1 MDKFLKRNVSAE
13 SNKDST
19 QRVDLTGD
27 AEPSQA
33 KQQKLSNEAT
43 KKEFEKIYRT
53 EPNRIEFKSTKFTQ
67 GKISSEFKICE
78 SQPSQIF

>member
-1 MDKFLKRNVSAE
+1 MDKFLKRKVSAE
-13 SNKDST
+13 SNEDST

-43 KKEFEKIYRT
+43 KKEFEKI
-53 EPNRIEFKSTKFTQ
+53 
-67 GKISSEFKICE
+67 
-78 SQPSQIF
+78 